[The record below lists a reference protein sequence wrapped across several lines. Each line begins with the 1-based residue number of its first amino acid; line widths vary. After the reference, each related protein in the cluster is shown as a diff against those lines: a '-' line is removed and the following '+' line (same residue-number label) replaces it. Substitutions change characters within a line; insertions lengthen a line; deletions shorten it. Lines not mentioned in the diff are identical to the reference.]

1 MNAPVDGHRL
11 LTAADP
17 AVLAEQLARR
27 ITGEVRFDTGAR
39 AAYSAD
45 ASNYRQVPIGV
56 VIPRNIED
64 IAATLDICREL
75 GVPILP
81 RGGGT
86 SQNGQC
92 VNIAVVIDT
101 SKYLNRVLEI
111 DPVARTARVEPGT
124 VCDTLRD
131 AAEEHGLTFGPDP
144 ATHSRCTLGGM
155 IGNNSCGAHS
165 VMAGKTVD
173 NVETLDI
180 ITYDGLRL
188 SVGPTSEDELVRI
201 IRAGGRRGE
210 IYGRLRALRDRY
222 AELIRARFPKIKRRV
237 SGYNL
242 DQLLPENGFNVAR
255 ALVGSEGTCVVTLQA
270 KTRLVHS
277 PKSRV
282 ILVLGFPD
290 IYQAGDAVPD
300 ILPFKPIATEGLDER
315 IIGGLRERGLRGEDI
330 ALLPAGKA
338 WIMIEF
344 GAETVDAA
352 SAQAQALIDHY
363 AAKPES
369 VLHPSSWLITDAS
382 MCERIWTIR
391 ETAASATALTIHPNE
406 PDPVVGWEDAAVD
419 PLRLGDYLR
428 EFQALVDRHGYQT
441 SLYGHFGDGCIHA
454 RITFDTRSAE
464 GIQVWRGFL
473 RAAAELVVKYG
484 GSLSGEHGD
493 GQAKAEFL
501 PIMYGEELMQ
511 AFREFKAIWDP
522 DNRMNPGKVIDPY
535 RADEN
540 LKYGPDY
547 KPARP
552 ATQFSFISREGTGFN
567 RAVERCVGMGK
578 CRAHAGGVMCPS
590 YRATRE
596 ERFSTRGRA
605 RLLAEMLRG
614 EIIHDGWRN
623 EEVREALDLCLACKG
638 CKSDCPT
645 HTDMASYKAEFLHHH
660 YLGRLRPV
668 QAYTM
673 GLVQRWARIASLAP
687 RLVNL
692 LTHTPGLAA
701 LLKFAGGVAQQRE
714 IPKFARRSFRKWFSR
729 RRVTTSGP
737 RGRVILWAD
746 TFNNHFQP
754 GSAAAAVEVLEALGY
769 TVSVPQKHLCC
780 GRPLYDFGMLD
791 SARLHLREILNALQ
805 DDIRAGVPIVGLEPA
820 CLSVFRDELLN
831 FFPDDALAQ
840 RLSRQTHLFSDFLM
854 NVSDWDAPQLGGE
867 ALVHGHCHQKSVFGM
882 AAEMALLKRLGI
894 RARTVES
901 GCCGMAGAFG
911 FNPKHY
917 EVSVKAGEA
926 ALLPAVRAADEHTM
940 IIASGY
946 SCREQIAQ
954 LTDRNAL
961 HVAEVVALALNRAR
975 DDH

>member
-1 MNAPVDGHRL
+1 MDLSIANQSRGSHA
-11 LTAADP
+11 AAD
-17 AVLAEQLARR
+17 LTTFAEQLAGR

-56 VIPRNIED
+56 VIPRSIED
-64 IAATLDICREL
+64 IAETLDICSEH
-75 GVPILP
+75 GIPILP

-131 AAEEHGLTFGPDP
+131 AAEQHGLTFGPDP

-173 NVETLDI
+173 NIETLDI

-210 IYGRLRALRDRY
+210 IYGRLRALRDKY
-222 AELIRARFPKIKRRV
+222 ADLIRARFPKIKRRV

-277 PKSRV
+277 PRSRV

-330 ALLPAGKA
+330 ALLPAGSA

-344 GAETVDAA
+344 GADTVDAA

-363 AAKPES
+363 AGKPEGA
-369 VLHPSSWLITDAS
+369 LKPSSWLITDSA

-391 ETAASATALTIHPNE
+391 ETAASATALTIHPDQ

-454 RITFDTRSAE
+454 RITFDTRSVE
-464 GIQVWRGFL
+464 GIQVWRSFL

-522 DNRMNPGKVIDPY
+522 HNRMNPGKVIDPY

-547 KPARP
+547 HPLRP
-552 ATQFSFISREGTGFN
+552 ATQFAFASREGLGFN

-596 ERFSTRGRA
+596 ERYSTRGRA

-614 EIIHDGWRN
+614 EIIQDGWRN

-645 HTDMASYKAEFLHHH
+645 HTDMASYKAEFMHHH

-673 GLVQRWARIASLAP
+673 GLINRWAGLASLAP

-692 LTHTPGLAA
+692 LTHTPGLAS
-701 LLKFAGGVAQQRE
+701 LIKFAGGVSQQRE
-714 IPKFARRSFRKWFSR
+714 IPKFARRTFRKWFLR
-729 RRVTTSGP
+729 RRANPVPAP
-737 RGRVILWAD
+737 RGRIILWAD

-754 GSAAAAVEVLEALGY
+754 GSAAAAVEVLEALGFKV
-769 TVSVPQKHLCC
+769 TIPHKHLC
-780 GRPLYDFGMLD
+780 
-791 SARLHLREILNALQ
+791 
-805 DDIRAGVPIVGLEPA
+805 
-820 CLSVFRDELLN
+820 
-831 FFPDDALAQ
+831 
-840 RLSRQTHLFSDFLM
+840 
-854 NVSDWDAPQLGGE
+854 
-867 ALVHGHCHQKSVFGM
+867 
-882 AAEMALLKRLGI
+882 
-894 RARTVES
+894 
-901 GCCGMAGAFG
+901 
-911 FNPKHY
+911 
-917 EVSVKAGEA
+917 
-926 ALLPAVRAADEHTM
+926 
-940 IIASGY
+940 
-946 SCREQIAQ
+946 
-954 LTDRNAL
+954 
-961 HVAEVVALALNRAR
+961 
-975 DDH
+975 

>member
-1 MNAPVDGHRL
+1 LNTPTDQRRL
-11 LTAADP
+11 ASAAD
-17 AVLAEQLARR
+17 LAALSETLACR
-27 ITGEVRFDTGAR
+27 IRGEVRFDTAAR

-45 ASNYRQVPIGV
+45 ASNYRQIPIGV
-56 VIPRNIED
+56 VIPRSIED
-64 IAATLDICREL
+64 IVETVDVCREF
-75 GVPILP
+75 GMPILP

-92 VNIAVVIDT
+92 VNVAVVIDT
-101 SKYLNRVLEI
+101 SKYLNRVLEV
-111 DPVARTARVEPGT
+111 DPAAQTARVEPGA

-131 AAEEHGLTFGPDP
+131 AAEEHALTFGPDP

-173 NVETLDI
+173 NIETLDI
-180 ITYDGLRL
+180 LTYDGLRL
-188 SVGPTSEDELVRI
+188 TVGPTSETELVRI
-201 IRAGGRRGE
+201 IRGGGRRGE
-210 IYGRLRALRDRY
+210 IYRRLRDLRDKY
-222 AELIRARFPKIKRRV
+222 ADLIRARFPKIKRRV

-255 ALVGSEGTCVVTLQA
+255 ALVGSEGTCVVTLEA

-277 PKSRV
+277 PQCRV

-290 IYQAGDAVPD
+290 IYLAGDAVPE
-300 ILPFKPIATEGLDER
+300 ILPFRPIATEGLDER
-315 IIGGLRERGLRGEDI
+315 IIGGLRERGLRTADI
-330 ALLPAGKA
+330 ALLPQGRA

-344 GAETVDAA
+344 GAASIAA
-352 SAQAQALIDHY
+352 ATAQAQALVDHY
-363 AAKPES
+363 AAKPEGA
-369 VLHPSSWLITDAS
+369 LKPSSWLITDPAI
-382 MCERIWTIR
+382 CERIWSLR
-391 ETAASATALTIHPNE
+391 ETAASATALTIHPGE

-428 EFQALVDRHGYQT
+428 EFQALVDRHGYKT

-454 RITFDTRSAE
+454 RITFDTRSTE
-464 GIQVWRGFL
+464 GIQVWRSFL
-473 RAAAELVVKYG
+473 RQAAELVVKYG

-501 PIMYGEELMQ
+501 PVMYGEELMQ

-522 DNRMNPGKVIDPY
+522 DNRMNPGKVVDPY

-547 KPARP
+547 RPWRP
-552 ATQFSFISREGTGFN
+552 ATQFTFRSLEGEGFN
-567 RAVERCVGMGK
+567 RAIERCVGMGK

-596 ERFSTRGRA
+596 ERHSTRGRA
-605 RLLAEMLRG
+605 RLLSEMLRG
-614 EIIHDGWRN
+614 ELIKDGWYS
-623 EEVREALDLCLACKG
+623 EEVRETLELCLACKG
-638 CKSDCPT
+638 CRSDCPT
-645 HTDMASYKAEFLHHH
+645 HTDMASYKAEFMHHH
-660 YLGRLRPV
+660 YRGRLRPR

-673 GLVQRWARIASLAP
+673 GWINRWARAASLAP

-692 LTHTPGLAA
+692 LAATPGLSA
-701 LLKFAGGVAQQRE
+701 LLKFAGGVSQRRE
-714 IPKFARRSFRKWFSR
+714 IPRFARRSFRKWFSR
-729 RRVTTSGP
+729 RRAAQAGS

-769 TVSVPQKHLCC
+769 TVSVPQRQLCC

-791 SARLHLREILNALQ
+791 TARGYLREILDALG
-805 DDIRAGVPIVGLEPA
+805 DDIRAGVPVIGLEPA
-820 CLSVFRDELLN
+820 CLSVFRDELPNL
-831 FFPDDALAQ
+831 FPDDARAAALA
-840 RLSRQTHLFSDFLM
+840 RQCRLFSDFLM
-854 NVSDWDAPQLGGE
+854 EVRDWDAPQLGGE
-867 ALVHGHCHQKSVFGM
+867 ALVHGHCHHKSVFGM
-882 AAEMALLKRLGI
+882 AGEMALLKRLGI
-894 RARTVES
+894 EARTAES

-911 FNPKHY
+911 FHPQHY
-917 EVSVKAGEA
+917 DISVTAAET
-926 ALLPAVRAADEHTM
+926 ALLPAVRAASEKTL
-940 IIASGY
+940 IVASGY

-954 LTDRNAL
+954 LSERNAL
-961 HVAEVVALALNRAR
+961 HIAEVVALALNRAR
-975 DDH
+975 ARA